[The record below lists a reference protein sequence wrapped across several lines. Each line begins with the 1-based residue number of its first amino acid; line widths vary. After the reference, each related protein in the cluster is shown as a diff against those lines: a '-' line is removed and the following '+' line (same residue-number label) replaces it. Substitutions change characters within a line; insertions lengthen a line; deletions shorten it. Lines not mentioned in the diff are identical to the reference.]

1 MKTNEEL
8 ALLIAS
14 IIESKNNIIEQ
25 LQQAINERDQRI
37 NELESKE
44 E

>member
-14 IIESKNNIIEQ
+14 IIENKNNIIDQ
-25 LQQAINERDQRI
+25 LQQVINERDQRI
-37 NELESKE
+37 KELESKE